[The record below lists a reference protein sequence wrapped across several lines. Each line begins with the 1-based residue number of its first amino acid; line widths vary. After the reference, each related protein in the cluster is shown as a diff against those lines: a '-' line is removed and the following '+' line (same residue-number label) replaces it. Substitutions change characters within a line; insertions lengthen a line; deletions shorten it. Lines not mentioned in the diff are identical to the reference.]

1 MFTAIASS
9 QQRIRLHRLQGAV
22 MASTRIYIARAQG
35 GQLHDPREMK
45 LVTASDAEQASSS
58 PTVPLEISRVIGR
71 WPDQVW
77 GLAYIGM
84 AARAIPGPQ
93 PEFTIWVT
101 GEAHAVVHWDGAHG
115 RWVEHPEIAWIGEW
129 ADGVL
134 AAGTDGKLGWA
145 DGSDRPL
152 PPVLAQGIYAYNP
165 YVTRAGDAII
175 RVVRSPLYGP
185 GWWIFPRGECKPERF
200 EWPPGVDEQSADI
213 FLDHRSNELFASGT
227 MKSGE
232 GFVAHLAQERWRM
245 LPPLR
250 GNHRV
255 RDIRATP
262 SGQIF
267 LCTDLRTEY
276 CSSWLRIYR
285 LTPGGDW
292 ENVPIP
298 FHMTLDILPP
308 HQFVASEEGEL
319 WLEVDFG
326 GDDVHR
332 AVLYHARA

>member
-22 MASTRIYIARAQG
+22 IVSTGPYIARAQG
-35 GQLHDPREMK
+35 GRLHDQREME
-45 LVTASDAEQASSS
+45 LVTAPDAQQVSSS
-58 PTVPLEISRVIGR
+58 STVPLEISRVVGR

-84 AARAIPGPQ
+84 VARAIPGPQ
-93 PEFTIWVT
+93 PEFTSWDT
-101 GEAHAVVHWDGAHG
+101 FNKHAVVRWDGAYD
-115 RWVEHPEIAWIGEW
+115 RWVEHPEITWIGEW

-134 AAGTDGKLGWA
+134 AAGADGKLGWA
-145 DGSDRPL
+145 DGSDRPI
-152 PPVLAQGIYAYNP
+152 PPVLAQGISAYNP
-165 YVTRAGDAII
+165 YVTRSGDVII
-175 RVVRSPLYGP
+175 RVVRSPQYGP

-200 EWPPGVDEQSADI
+200 EWPPGVDEQSTDI

-232 GFVAHLAQERWRM
+232 DFVAHLVQERWQM
-245 LPPLR
+245 LPPFR
-250 GNHRV
+250 GNYRV
-255 RDIRATP
+255 QDIRATP

-267 LCTDLRTEY
+267 LCTQHR
-276 CSSWLRIYR
+276 SPRLRIYR

-292 ENVPIP
+292 ESVFIP
-298 FHMTLDILPP
+298 FHVTLGSFPP
-308 HQFVASEEGEL
+308 HQLVTSEEDEL

-326 GDDVHR
+326 GHDVHR